1 MKTCPVCDT
10 PFPDQ
15 HITCP
20 ADGAVLI
27 EMREHESGYIVRG
40 KYRIVRKLGAGGMG
54 VVYLAEHLM
63 LGGQVALKFLATELS
78 RNPKFIKRFRREAR
92 AAYQLRDPNIVEVA
106 DLDQDEDG
114 SLFIA
119 MEYVNGPSLRY
130 VLEGAPRGLP
140 VMRAVHIAR
149 GLASGLAAAHA
160 RGAIHRDI
168 KPENIL
174 LGRQPDGSELP
185 KVLDF
190 GIATMTEGITNLSN
204 TRGLLL
210 TPEYAAPEQWRGMPA
225 AELDGRTDLYALGG
239 VLYEMLAGH
248 TPYQAENMEGWMYQ
262 HLQGVPKQLGLL
274 RPELAWEHPGLEA
287 IVMRLMAREREQR
300 YPSAAAALE
309 ALSAKPPAPVA
320 KTVAE
325 APPVPVPEPKPT
337 PRRTGSSVWV
347 IAAILIGI
355 CVGIWAG
362 LRYLPPMLVTAVP
375 VLTPSGGTY
384 PEAQPIAISDTTPFS
399 TIHYTVDGST
409 PTETSPVYTQPITGL
424 ASGST
429 IRAMATTVWGKPSL
443 EANGVYTWSNAKLSA
458 GKPAEPSAYE
468 LGKAAFESKDYTQ
481 VRQLF
486 NRACEGGEMKA
497 CNYLGY
503 VYAQGLGGPVDADA
517 ARKIYQKA
525 CDQGNLLSC
534 TSLGTMDQIDQKYTE
549 ARKYFKQACDGGVN
563 DACNYLGYLYAQGL
577 GGPQDKQKAREVYQK
592 ACDGKVAE
600 ACEQL
605 RGVQ

>member
-10 PFPDQ
+10 PYPDQ
-15 HITCP
+15 HTTCP
-20 ADGAVLI
+20 TDGAVLI
-27 EMREHESGYIVRG
+27 ELRELEPGHIVRG

-54 VVYLAEHLM
+54 VVYLAEHQM

-78 RNPKFIKRFRREAR
+78 RNPQFIKRFRREAR
-92 AAYQLRDPNIVEVA
+92 AAYQLRYPNIVEVA

-119 MEYVNGPSLRY
+119 MEYVNGPSLRW
-130 VLEGAPRGLP
+130 VLEQAPRGLP
-140 VMRAVHIAR
+140 VRRALHIAR
-149 GLASGLAAAHA
+149 GLAAGLAAAHA

-190 GIATMTEGITNLSN
+190 GIATMTEGLTNLSN

-239 VLYEMLAGH
+239 VLYEMLAGR

-262 HLQGVPKQLGLL
+262 HLQGVPPTLERF
-274 RPELAWEHPGLEA
+274 RPELAWEHSGLEA

-300 YPSAAAALE
+300 FPSATAALE

-320 KTVAE
+320 KTAAE
-325 APPVPVPEPKPT
+325 APAVRVPKAKPT
-337 PRRTGSSVWV
+337 PQRSGSSVWV
-347 IAAILIGI
+347 IAAILIAIGLG
-355 CVGIWAG
+355 VWAG

-375 VLTPSGGTY
+375 VLKPGGGTY
-384 PEAQPIAISDTTPFS
+384 AEAQPVVLSDATPFS
-399 TIHYTVDGST
+399 TIHYTVDGSA
-409 PTETSPVYTQPITGL
+409 PTKTSPVYTQPISSL
-424 ASGST
+424 PSRSE
-429 IRAMATTVWGKPSL
+429 IRAMATTVWGRASL
-443 EANGVYTWSNAKLSA
+443 EARGVYTWTGTTQLAAK
-458 GKPAEPSAYE
+458 PPEPSAYE
-468 LGKAAFESKDYTQ
+468 LGKTAYDKNDYAQARTLFTQ
-481 VRQLF
+481 
-486 NRACEGGEMKA
+486 ACEGGEMKA

-503 VYAQGLGGPVDADA
+503 VYAQGLGSPPDVEM

-525 CDQGNLLSC
+525 CDQGNLSSC
-534 TSLGTMDQIDQKYTE
+534 ASLGYIYQNEQKNAE
-549 ARKYFKQACDGGVN
+549 ARKYFKQACDG
-563 DACNYLGYLYAQGL
+563 
-577 GGPQDKQKAREVYQK
+577 
-592 ACDGKVAE
+592 KVAE
-600 ACEQL
+600 ACEML